1 MIELRRNFSVLQ
13 IYRDSQM
20 KKLLFFVLAFSV
32 HLAANAADEF
42 STLEERMSGK
52 EFKATG
58 LVKLTDAELAA
69 LNDWLRRHS
78 VATLENTAARP
89 AASAAVAAN
98 AGVETNTDDMR
109 GFEGKKSD
117 DPADEVIKS
126 TIVGTFD
133 GWKKEGTL
141 FKLANGMVW
150 QQSEQDNF
158 YMKPVE
164 NPEVTVKKGFMNSW
178 SLSVVGYNKKV
189 SVKRIK

>member
-1 MIELRRNFSVLQ
+1 MIDLRRNFSVLQ

-78 VATLENTAARP
+78 VATLENAAARP

>member
-1 MIELRRNFSVLQ
+1 
-13 IYRDSQM
+13 M

-32 HLAANAADEF
+32 HLAAHAADDF

-52 EFKATG
+52 EFKETG
-58 LVKLTDAELAA
+58 IVKLTDAELAA

-78 VATLENTAARP
+78 VATLENAAARP
-89 AASAAVAAN
+89 ASSAAVAAGST
-98 AGVETNTDDMR
+98 ATGSPEDTR
-109 GFEGKKSD
+109 GFETRKSD
-117 DPADEVIKS
+117 DPTSDIIYS

-141 FKLANGMVW
+141 FKLANGMIW
-150 QQSEQDNF
+150 QQSAQGNF

-178 SLSVVGYNKKV
+178 SLSVVGYNKKI

>member
-1 MIELRRNFSVLQ
+1 
-13 IYRDSQM
+13 M

-32 HLAANAADEF
+32 HLAAHAADEF

-52 EFKATG
+52 EFKETG
-58 LVKLTDAELAA
+58 ITKLTDAELAA

-78 VATLENTAARP
+78 VATMENAAARP

-98 AGVETNTDDMR
+98 AGVAANTDDMR
-109 GFEGKKSD
+109 GFESKKSD
-117 DPADEVIKS
+117 DPADELIKS
-126 TIVGTFD
+126 TIIGTFD
-133 GWKKEGTL
+133 GWKAEGTL

-150 QQSEQDNF
+150 QQSEQDTF

-164 NPEVTVKKGFMNSW
+164 NPEVTVKKGFMDSW